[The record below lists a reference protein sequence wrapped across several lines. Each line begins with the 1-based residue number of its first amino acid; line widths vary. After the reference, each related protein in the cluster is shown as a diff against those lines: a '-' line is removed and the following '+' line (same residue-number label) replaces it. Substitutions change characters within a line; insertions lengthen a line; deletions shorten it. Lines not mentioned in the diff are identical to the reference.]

1 MNIFQLIKSRQS
13 FIKNEVPAMGPGE
26 DAPKEA
32 LDGAQ

>member
-1 MNIFQLIKSRQS
+1 MGLIQTIKSRQS

-26 DAPKEA
+26 GAPEEA